1 MSGPEREGAPVH
13 HRRIRSFVRRA
24 GRLTPS
30 QARALEELW
39 PRVGI
44 DPPTAP
50 LELEA
55 TFGRLAPRTLEIGF
69 GNGDNLAELAARH
82 PQRDYFGVE
91 VHDPGVGHLLL
102 RIEREGLANV
112 RIARH
117 DAVEVVTGWL
127 PPDSIDETLI
137 FFPDPWHKK
146 RHHKRRLVQ
155 QEFLAALARVMPPG
169 ARLHLATDW
178 APYAEQML
186 EVCEASPDFENAAPG
201 GGYAERPAT
210 RPVTRFERRGLKL
223 GHEVFDLLYR
233 RKAAKLGSDPL
244 FEAEKGV

>member
-1 MSGPEREGAPVH
+1 MRDGEPGY
-13 HRRIRSFVRRA
+13 RRTVRSFVRRA

-39 PRVGI
+39 PRLGI

-50 LELEA
+50 LDLDEL
-55 TFGRLAPRTLEIGF
+55 FGRSASRTLEIGF
-69 GNGDNLAELAARH
+69 GNGENLAELAARH
-82 PQRDYFGVE
+82 PERDYLGIE

-102 RIEREGLANV
+102 RIEREGLANI
-112 RIARH
+112 RIAHH
-117 DAVEVVTGWL
+117 DAVEVIGSWL
-127 PPDSIDETLI
+127 PPGSIDEVLI

-155 QEFLAALARVMPPG
+155 PALLQRIAQIMTPG
-169 ARLHLATDW
+169 GRLHLATDW

-186 EVCEASPDFENAAPG
+186 EVCAASPQFENATAG
-201 GGYAERPAT
+201 GGYATRPQT

-233 RKAAKLGSDPL
+233 KRRG
-244 FEAEKGV
+244 

>member
-1 MSGPEREGAPVH
+1 MK
-13 HRRIRSFVRRA
+13 RA

-39 PRVGI
+39 PRFGI
-44 DPPTAP
+44 DPPAAP

-55 TFGRLAPRTLEIGF
+55 VFGRAAPRTLEIGF

-82 PQRDYFGVE
+82 PERDYLGVE

-102 RIEREGLANV
+102 RIEREGLQNI
-112 RIARH
+112 RLARH
-117 DAVEVVTGWL
+117 DAVEVVNRWL
-127 PPDSIDETLI
+127 PPASLDEVLV

-155 QEFLAALARVMPPG
+155 PGFLAQLARVMAPG

-186 EVCEASPDFENAAPG
+186 EVCEASPDFANTLPG
-201 GGYAERPAT
+201 GSYAPRPET
-210 RPVTRFERRGLKL
+210 RPLTKFERRGLKL

-233 RKAAKLGSDPL
+233 RC
-244 FEAEKGV
+244 